1 MVNWKFALFFCGMIV
16 AVIFFGFLT
25 FMGFFYL
32 GINPSTI
39 FMGVLVVLCLYIIIK
54 VAMEKRPKLKK

>member
-1 MVNWKFALFFCGMIV
+1 MIV